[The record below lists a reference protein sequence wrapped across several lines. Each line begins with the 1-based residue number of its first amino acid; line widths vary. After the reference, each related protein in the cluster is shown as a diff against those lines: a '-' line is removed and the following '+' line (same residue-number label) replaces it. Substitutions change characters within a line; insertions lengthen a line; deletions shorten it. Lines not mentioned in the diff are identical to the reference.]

1 MTGCRSRPRSCAP
14 ACATSYTLPILDGVT
29 EPSFPNAA
37 PPERTR
43 TIDSMGVR
51 LNLLEWGDPEAQPLV
66 LCHGMFDHGRSFA
79 LLAPLL
85 ARRFRLIAVDA
96 RGHGDS
102 GWADAYTWL
111 VDVLDIVAVL
121 HSLGREAYLLGHSKG
136 GGQAV
141 DAARAAPDIVTKLVN
156 IDGFGPPGLE
166 DADKPLPVRCA
177 EFLAAHRRLAHRP
190 AWHPY
195 KSLDDLVERRR
206 AQNPRLSREWL
217 RYFIFH
223 GATESHDGWRW
234 KADPH
239 MPYGFGPWTPD
250 WIAPSY
256 GTLRIPML
264 AIVGSEPDTWGPLP
278 EAILAERLAGVRR
291 LERRTVAGAGHFVHI
306 ERPAETADAILDFL
320 DS

>member
-1 MTGCRSRPRSCAP
+1 M
-14 ACATSYTLPILDGVT
+14 T
-29 EPSFPNAA
+29 EPSFSNAA

-43 TIDSMGVR
+43 TVDSMGVR
-51 LNLLEWGDPEAQPLV
+51 LNLLEWGDPAAQPLV

-85 ARRFRLIAVDA
+85 ARRFRVIAVDA

-121 HSLGREAYLLGHSKG
+121 CSLDREVFLLGHSKG

-141 DAARAAPDIVTKLVN
+141 DAARAAPDVVTKLVN
-156 IDGFGPPGLE
+156 IDGFGPPGPE

-177 EFLAAHRRLAHRP
+177 EFLDAHRRLAHRP
-190 AWHPY
+190 KWQPY

-239 MPYGFGPWTPD
+239 MPYGFGPWRPD

-256 GTLRIPML
+256 ATLRIPML
-264 AIVGSEPDTWGPLP
+264 AIVGSEQDTWGPLP
-278 EAILAERLAGVRR
+278 ESILAERLAGVRR
-291 LERRTVAGAGHFVHI
+291 LERCTIVGAGHFVHI
-306 ERPAETADAILDFL
+306 EKPADTANAILDFL